1 MCNTAEH
8 AFKEKSAQL
17 LILLPLIT
25 IYFYS
30 FQCETPCTRIQT
42 YQISTNDNE
51 VCVPSL
57 SGIILAVKKQQFFV
71 VELLEYKF
79 SKP

>member
-30 FQCETPCTRIQT
+30 FQCETPCT
-42 YQISTNDNE
+42 YQKYERLKILIFE
-51 VCVPSL
+51 VIFQRWKWVETFH
-57 SGIILAVKKQQFFV
+57 IIFF
-71 VELLEYKF
+71 EEY
-79 SKP
+79 